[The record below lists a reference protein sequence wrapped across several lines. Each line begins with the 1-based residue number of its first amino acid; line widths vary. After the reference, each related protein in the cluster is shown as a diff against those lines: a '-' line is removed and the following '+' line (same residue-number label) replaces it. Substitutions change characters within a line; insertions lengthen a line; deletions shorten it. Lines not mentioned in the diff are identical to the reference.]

1 MKKYFLF
8 HLFCVVLLQLSNA
21 QSIHMGGVFPTIDHS
36 GTISKNLDYSLY
48 YFGAFPLLDFDAPDI
63 VKDAKLLL
71 FYSEQALT
79 YNANKQLSFSGSY
92 VYQRENG
99 TEGKYASENRLFV
112 QATFKHAAKA
122 LSLKHRVRFDNRF
135 VYNSVTKET
144 PYTHRLRY
152 LLGLECPLKSKK
164 NNLYLAAYEE
174 VFFNT
179 FRNASSVY
187 AENWAYVAIG
197 FKLDERNKLETGPLY
212 ITWNTGGDNWYN
224 QYYWQVT
231 WLSHIDFTKRSKQA
245 KQGLS

>member
-1 MKKYFLF
+1 
-8 HLFCVVLLQLSNA
+8 
-21 QSIHMGGVFPTIDHS
+21 
-36 GTISKNLDYSLY
+36 
-48 YFGAFPLLDFDAPDI
+48 
-63 VKDAKLLL
+63 
-71 FYSEQALT
+71 
-79 YNANKQLSFSGSY
+79 
-92 VYQRENG
+92 
-99 TEGKYASENRLFV
+99 
-112 QATFKHAAKA
+112 
-122 LSLKHRVRFDNRF
+122 VRFDNRF

-224 QYYWQVT
+224 QYYWQLT